1 MNPGK
6 TFKNLTKLRKAQHR
20 PDVMEVRVLST
31 LMMAKLTLTVKLGVK
46 SDELE
51 YLKQFVIEQ
60 YS

>member
-1 MNPGK
+1 
-6 TFKNLTKLRKAQHR
+6 
-20 PDVMEVRVLST
+20 MEVRVLST